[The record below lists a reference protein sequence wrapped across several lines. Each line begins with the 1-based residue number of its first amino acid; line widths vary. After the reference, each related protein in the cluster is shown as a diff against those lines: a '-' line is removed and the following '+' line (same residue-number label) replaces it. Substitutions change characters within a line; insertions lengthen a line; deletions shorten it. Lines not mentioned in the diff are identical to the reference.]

1 MSDDEG
7 DQPTKKSGR
16 GGESK
21 GDALVAQAKARLK
34 AFSFWPSSSSK
45 YEDAVELYTK
55 AAAQY
60 KIEKEWDKAAEAYK
74 EAAGICEKNTNN
86 QSEALQHYINAGK
99 CYKNTSPKMAIK
111 MFTIAVTQTQE
122 GDKFSSAAKLWKDIA
137 ELEEKAMNPK
147 EAIKAWTECANCYT
161 ACDSATSANS
171 AFLKVAELAAEEEDY
186 KRAIQIYEKVSASS
200 AESSLGRWS
209 VRDYLF
215 KAILC
220 HFVQG
225 AKSGDIKGA
234 TATLKKYKTDYP
246 MFEDSREAK
255 LVENCLATFED
266 LDVEK
271 FTGYVRDFDRMTKLD
286 NWTAKI
292 LLEIK
297 NAMKEG
303 PGEEQPL
310 DLT

>member
-1 MSDDEG
+1 
-7 DQPTKKSGR
+7 
-16 GGESK
+16 
-21 GDALVAQAKARLK
+21 V
-34 AFSFWPSSSSK
+34 
-45 YEDAVELYTK
+45 
-55 AAAQY
+55 
-60 KIEKEWDKAAEAYK
+60 DKAAEAYK
-74 EAAGICEKNTNN
+74 EAAGIREKYTNSP
-86 QSEALQHYINAGK
+86 SEACANYVNAGK
-99 CYKNTSPKMAIK
+99 CYKNSSPKLAIK

-122 GDKFSSAAKLWKDIA
+122 GDKFSSAAKLWKEIA
-137 ELEEKAMNPK
+137 ELEEKSMNPK

-161 ACDSATSANS
+161 ACDSASSANS

-186 KRAIQIYEKVSASS
+186 KRAIQIYEKVSVTS

-215 KAILC
+215 KASLC

-225 AKSGDIKGA
+225 AKAGDVKSA
-234 TATLKKYKTDYP
+234 TTTIKKYKSEYP

-255 LVENCLATFED
+255 LVEGCLATFEE
-266 LDVEK
+266 LDVDK
-271 FTGYVRDFDRMTKLD
+271 FTACVRDYDKMSKLD

-303 PGEEQPL
+303 PGPEAPL